1 MGQRVVKFDPT
12 SADSARFNPLQE
24 IRLDANL
31 IKDVQN
37 IATMIVDPD
46 GKGLNPTPRESPRF
60 SHGEESGK
68 LVLT

>member
-1 MGQRVVKFDPT
+1 MG
-12 SADSARFNPLQE
+12 RFSPLQE

-46 GKGLNPTPRESPRF
+46 GKGLNDFITSVFSPPTFPPHR
-60 SHGEESGK
+60 
-68 LVLT
+68 V